1 MDNPDL
7 LSRLTVHGHGAG
19 LLGLT
24 SARPA
29 LLLRLAS
36 TTGCCITRL
45 ARLRLLRG
53 NGVPDWMSGCPCW
66 VRLSVMDDLLLLRM
80 LRLLWLTDQNWL
92 LLGVWLLLHDL
103 VVRGLCVTRLRRGLL

>member
-66 VRLSVMDDLLLLRM
+66 CLSTMDDLLLLRM
-80 LRLLWLTDQNWL
+80 LRLTDQNWL

-103 VVRGLCVTRLRRGLL
+103 VVRGLCVTRLWRGLL